1 MRISTQQVFLN
12 NIDNLNKA
20 NNDLFKTQQQ
30 IATGKRVLQPS
41 DDPLASAQIQK
52 FKKEVARTEQFGKNI
67 DVSERRLTLEENAI
81 SQVNN
86 MAIRLRELSIQ
97 SNSAILT
104 SSELKGIAA
113 EVGQILSE
121 LEGLMNTKDVQ
132 GEYLFSGHKGFT
144 QAYSFD
150 ETLERYVFNGDDGQ
164 RYIQIGPD
172 TKIAATD
179 SGFEV
184 FEKINKVPGYVV
196 PNLQQSGSQ
205 VSDVELVDPDLLDS
219 FVQSRGELQISF
231 DTGAGTY
238 SVTDSQTPPVVVA
251 TGNIADGSIDL
262 TADAGVVLTIGTVA
276 ADTTVTLGAFS
287 QHNILN
293 TALDLKTALETA
305 DTVTDAGRA
314 AFSQSI
320 SNVLSNLSEIEE
332 RNGQSIA
339 SIGGRLNA
347 LEQQYDVNE
356 EYKIFTK
363 EALSSFEDL
372 DYNEAI
378 SRFELQ
384 KTVLEAS
391 YASFAQ
397 VQGLNLFS
405 YLN

>member
-1 MRISTQQVFLN
+1 MRISTQQVYLN
-12 NIDNLNKA
+12 NIDNLSKA
-20 NNDLFKTQQQ
+20 NSDLFKTQQQ

-81 SQVNN
+81 QQVNN
-86 MAIRLRELSIQ
+86 LAIRLRELSIQ
-97 SNSAILT
+97 GNSGILT
-104 SSELKGIAA
+104 SADRKGIAS
-113 EVGQILSE
+113 EVEQIINE

-150 ETLERYVFNGDDGQ
+150 ETVGRYVFNGDDGQ
-164 RYIQIGPD
+164 RFIQIGPD
-172 TKIAATD
+172 TKIASTD
-179 SGFEV
+179 SGAEV
-184 FEKINKVPGYVV
+184 FEKISKIPGYVV
-196 PNLQQSGSQ
+196 PSLQQSGTQ
-205 VSDVELVDPDLLDS
+205 ISDLDLVDPDLLGS
-219 FVQSRGELQISF
+219 FVETRGDLQISF

-238 SVTDSQTPPVVVA
+238 TVTDSQVPPVTVA

-276 ADTTVTLGAFS
+276 SDTTVTLSAFS

-293 TALDLKTALETA
+293 TALDLKIALETA
-305 DTVTDAGRA
+305 DTTTDAGRD
-314 AFSQSI
+314 AFAQSI
-320 SNVLSNLSEIEE
+320 ANVLNNLTAIED
-332 RNGQSIA
+332 RNGQSVA

-347 LEQQYDVNE
+347 LEQQMDVNE
-356 EYKIFTK
+356 EYKIFTQ

-391 YASFAQ
+391 YASFAK

-405 YLN
+405 FLN